1 MSEQC
6 VNVRVY
12 LRFRELQTT
21 DALTRR
27 RKIGEQ
33 SRLMGPATPHP
44 RDGQHVEALVDTRE
58 LRPAILPFWPPA
70 VSDRSRPRRPLF
82 H

>member
-1 MSEQC
+1 MSEQRFY
-6 VNVRVY
+6 VRIY
-12 LRFRELQTT
+12 LRLRVLQTT

-33 SRLMGPATPHP
+33 SRLMGAATPHP
-44 RDGQHVEALVDTRE
+44 RDGQHMEALVDTRE
-58 LRPAILPFWPPA
+58 LRHVILPFWPPA
-70 VSDRSRPRRPLF
+70 VSDRSRPRSPLF